1 MLIKIIRELTPEE
14 VEERILS
21 FEGEFGSFEKFEER
35 FFRKKLDA
43 RLVSVYFE
51 WASLINSYKG
61 YEEEGTLDYMVE
73 EIRDFTPEQVALLT
87 PKRIELLYQIAALR
101 VESIN
106 ELSQKIKR
114 DVKNVYQDLKVL
126 SEFGFVK
133 LNRQKRKNIVPE
145 TLVKE
150 ITFLIR

>member
-1 MLIKIIRELTPEE
+1 MVKILSKFSLILFGKFMLIKIIRELTPEE

-61 YEEEGTLDYMVE
+61 YE
-73 EIRDFTPEQVALLT
+73 
-87 PKRIELLYQIAALR
+87 R
-101 VESIN
+101 VGGRRRN
-106 ELSQKIKR
+106 CK
-114 DVKNVYQDLKVL
+114 
-126 SEFGFVK
+126 
-133 LNRQKRKNIVPE
+133 
-145 TLVKE
+145 
-150 ITFLIR
+150 